1 MFLSYITLAVA
12 LSLSVIA
19 AYYSIAGLT
28 AIFAAAVIP
37 IIIMGSVLELGK
49 VVVTLWL
56 HEYWQ
61 KCRLLMKTYLVA
73 AVTVLMLI
81 TSMGIFG
88 FLSKAHSDQS
98 LVSGDVQAKIVV
110 YDEKIKTERENI
122 DVNRKAIKQLDEAVD
137 QTMGR
142 STSETGANKAVQ
154 IRRSQQAERGRL
166 LKEIE
171 QSQKRI
177 TALNEERAPI
187 AAEVR
192 KVEAEV
198 GPIKYIAA
206 LVYGENTDTNSLEAA
221 VRWVIIML
229 VIVFDPLAIMMLLAA
244 TESLKWE
251 KQRLFELLKI
261 PEPKPKP
268 EPDWQQR
275 TDELLDIFKDQ
286 PTDLD
291 PEPIPPTSVPMKFT
305 DPGEHPKDYDETVV
319 PEPEPEPEKS
329 LLEQHPYLTAGFPH
343 FKDLQPM
350 VYKPNAK
357 FEVYAGNPN
366 DFKEPWSEEDK
377 QRLSEVMTKFFDRN
391 QEQDDN
397 IDEDEH
403 PSIKAAMAQWK
414 LQNPKDTLKNQ
425 RAMLARGEI
434 SELPWMALVQHE
446 LPPETSSGFGSAFPA
461 DPVKGDSFVRI
472 DSLPNRVYK
481 FNGNRWIEVDKTQT
495 DNYTYNEAYLDH
507 LIAKIDS
514 GEYDVDLLSTNEQD
528 QITQRLQKKAT

>member
-19 AYYSIAGLT
+19 AYYSIAGLA

-37 IIIMGSVLELGK
+37 IIIMGSILEVGK

-56 HEYWQ
+56 HEYWRQ
-61 KCRLLMKTYLVA
+61 CRFLMKAYLVP
-73 AVTVLMLI
+73 AVAVLMLI

-98 LVSGDVQAKIVV
+98 LVSGDVQAKISI
-110 YDEKIKTERENI
+110 YDEKIRTEKDNI
-122 DVNRKAIKQLDEAVD
+122 DANRKALKQLDEAVD
-137 QTMGR
+137 QVMGR
-142 STSETGANKAVQ
+142 STSETGAERAVQ

-206 LVYGENTDTNSLEAA
+206 LVYGDNPDSNLLESA
-221 VRWVIIML
+221 VRWVIILL

-251 KQRLFELLKI
+251 RQLKN
-261 PEPKPKP
+261 KNAQSN

-275 TDELLDIFKDQ
+275 TEELLDTFKDQ

-291 PEPIPPTSVPMKFT
+291 PEPVPQDFPYLRDGAKMFFTGTAPMVAKPESPPVE
-305 DPGEHPKDYDETVV
+305 DDEYDED
-319 PEPEPEPEKS
+319 
-329 LLEQHPYLTAGFPH
+329 HP
-343 FKDLQPM
+343 D
-350 VYKPNAK
+350 V
-357 FEVYAGNPN
+357 
-366 DFKEPWSEEDK
+366 
-377 QRLSEVMTKFFDRN
+377 
-391 QEQDDN
+391 
-397 IDEDEH
+397 
-403 PSIKAAMAQWK
+403 KAAMKLWK
-414 LQNPKDTLKNQ
+414 EQNPDKTLKEQ
-425 RAMLARGEI
+425 RAMLARREI
-434 SELPWMALVQHE
+434 SELPWMSLVPDNTLSRE
-446 LPPETSSGFGSAFPA
+446 PKTGFGTEFPA
-461 DPVKGDSFVRI
+461 DASKGDTFVRV
-472 DSLPNRVYK
+472 DKLPNQVYK
-481 FNGNRWIEVDKTQT
+481 HNGTSWILVDKNQT
-495 DNYTYNEAYLDH
+495 SNYTYNEAYIDH
-507 LIAKIDS
+507 LISKIDT
-514 GEYDVDLLSTNEQD
+514 GEYDIDLLSDSEHEQIAQRLRSKTNE
-528 QITQRLQKKAT
+528 TK